1 MEKREIKHFTYFGR
15 LQVEDPLKKKKHPQT
30 PSSPLPFPAFLPVHR
45 LLLYSLHDIIR
56 RERPEK
62 GMKERKVG
70 RYFAGPL

>member
-1 MEKREIKHFTYFGR
+1 MEKREIKHFTYFGP
-15 LQVEDPLKKKKHPQT
+15 LQVEDPLKKKNTPRLLPP
-30 PSSPLPFPAFLPVHR
+30 PSSFSLPFCLCLR
-45 LLLYSLHDIIR
+45 LYSLHDIIR